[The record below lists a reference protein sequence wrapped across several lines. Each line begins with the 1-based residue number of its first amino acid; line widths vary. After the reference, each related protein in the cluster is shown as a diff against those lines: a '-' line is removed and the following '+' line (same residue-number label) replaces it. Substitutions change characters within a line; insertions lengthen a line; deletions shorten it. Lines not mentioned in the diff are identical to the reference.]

1 MEQEKGETSSGKDC
15 DLCFTFFPKYKMER
29 WWLPNEGRPV
39 RNNQPVG
46 TMENDRIAEKLR
58 DPEGYAKIWG
68 KKNKDKE
75 LVRLRK
81 DVAAKEQEVA
91 ALRASAE
98 VKESTGRIS
107 PLWLIPTVF
116 VTMAVTALMLV
127 FVLKKKVYSN
137 VK

>member
-1 MEQEKGETSSGKDC
+1 MIYV
-15 DLCFTFFPKYKMER
+15 L
-29 WWLPNEGRPV
+29 LPNTKWKGDGCQMKVDLFETTS
-39 RNNQPVG
+39 QLALWK
-46 TMENDRIAEKLR
+46 TTELR
-58 DPEGYAKIWG
+58 KNSGIRKDML